1 MNEAC
6 AAAGIG
12 SDTTAQLILS
22 FKDNSV
28 KEKLK
33 ATTQEAF
40 DLGVST
46 ACIII
51 VEYMMYSSEK
61 IKCNSVQVQL
71 V

>member
-1 MNEAC
+1 MDDSLNEAC

-12 SDTTAQLILS
+12 SDTAAQLILS

-51 VEYMMYSSEK
+51 VE
-61 IKCNSVQVQL
+61 
-71 V
+71 